1 VKLTALLSSYLL
13 GEKLESLVFIVP
25 LGLLSALFGA
35 WLLAERSA
43 PFARGAGWPFLVIG
57 LLLTGT
63 GAVVG
68 FRTPAQVERLTAR
81 FAAAPEAARAEE
93 LARME
98 KVNGAWS
105 TYVAL
110 WAAFAVAGL
119 ALRFALRSPLGHG
132 VGAALLFFAG
142 VGLLVDGFAEH
153 RARGYTEAL
162 AGERAEQVA
171 PPGG

>member
-1 VKLTALLSSYLL
+1 MLTDLMSRYLL

-35 WLLAERSA
+35 WLLTERFG
-43 PFARGAGWPFLVIG
+43 PFARGAAWPFLVIG
-57 LLLTGT
+57 LLLAGT

-68 FRTPAQVERLTAR
+68 FRTPAQVERLTAG
-81 FAAAPEAARAEE
+81 FAAAPEATRAAE

-105 TYVAL
+105 VYVAV
-110 WAAFAVAGL
+110 WATFAVAGL
-119 ALRFALRSPLGHG
+119 ALRFALRSPLAHG
-132 VGAALLFFAG
+132 AGAALLFFAG

-162 AGERAEQVA
+162 EAERAERSA

>member
-1 VKLTALLSSYLL
+1 VKLTDLMSTYLL

-25 LGLLSALFGA
+25 LGLLGALFGA
-35 WLLAERSA
+35 WLLTDRSA
-43 PFARGAGWPFLVIG
+43 PFGRGVGWTFLVLG
-57 LLLTGT
+57 LALAGT
-63 GAVVG
+63 GGVVG
-68 FRTPAQVERLTAR
+68 LRTPAQVERLTVA
-81 FAAAPEAARAEE
+81 FAAAPEATRAEE

-105 TYVAL
+105 TYVAI
-110 WAAFAVAGL
+110 WATFAVAGL
-119 ALRFALRSPLGHG
+119 ALRFALRSPLAHG

-142 VGLLVDGFAEH
+142 VGLLIDGFAEH
-153 RARGYTEAL
+153 RARGYTAEL

>member
-1 VKLTALLSSYLL
+1 VKLTDLMSSYLL

-25 LGLLSALFGA
+25 LGLLGALFGA

-43 PFARGAGWPFLVIG
+43 PFARGAAWPFLVVG
-57 LLLTGT
+57 LLLAGT

-68 FRTPAQVERLTAR
+68 FRTPAQVERLTAA
-81 FAAAPEAARAEE
+81 FAAAPEAARTEE

-110 WAAFAVAGL
+110 WATFAVAGL
-119 ALRFALRSPLGHG
+119 ALRFALRSPLAHG

-162 AGERAEQVA
+162 SSEHAERVT

>member
-1 VKLTALLSSYLL
+1 MKLTDHMSAYLL
-13 GEKLESLVFIVP
+13 GEKLESLVFVVP
-25 LGLLSALFGA
+25 LGLLGALFGA

-43 PFARGAGWPFLVIG
+43 PFARGAGWPFLIVG
-57 LLLTGT
+57 LLLAGT
-63 GAVVG
+63 GAAVG
-68 FRTPAQVERLTAR
+68 FRTPAQVERLTAA
-81 FAAAPEAARAEE
+81 FAAAPEAARTEE

-98 KVNGAWS
+98 KVNAAWS

-110 WAAFAVAGL
+110 WATFAVAGL
-119 ALRFALRSPLGHG
+119 ALRFALRSPLAHG

-162 AGERAEQVA
+162 ASERAERVA
-171 PPGG
+171 PPPG

>member
-1 VKLTALLSSYLL
+1 MKLTDLMSGYLL

-25 LGLLSALFGA
+25 LGLLGALFGA
-35 WLLAERSA
+35 WLLTERSA
-43 PFARGAGWPFLVIG
+43 PFARGVGWPFLVLG
-57 LLLTGT
+57 LLLA
-63 GAVVG
+63 GAGGAVG
-68 FRTPAQVERLTAR
+68 FRTPAQVERLTAA

-98 KVNGAWS
+98 KVNRAWPV
-105 TYVAL
+105 YVAI

-119 ALRFALRSPLGHG
+119 ALRFALRSPAAHG

-153 RARGYTEAL
+153 RAREYTAAL
-162 AGERAEQVA
+162 AAEPAERPA

>member
-1 VKLTALLSSYLL
+1 VKLTGLMSSYLL
-13 GEKLESLVFIVP
+13 GEKLEALVFIVP
-25 LGLLSALFGA
+25 LGLLGALFGA
-35 WLLAERSA
+35 WLLTERAA

-68 FRTPAQVERLTAR
+68 FRTPAQVERLTAA
-81 FAAAPEAARAEE
+81 FAAAPEATRAEE

-110 WAAFAVAGL
+110 WATFAVAGL
-119 ALRFALRSPLGHG
+119 VLRFALRSHVAHG

-153 RARGYTEAL
+153 RARQYTEAL
-162 AGERAEQVA
+162 AAERGGQVA
-171 PPGG
+171 RPGG

>member
-1 VKLTALLSSYLL
+1 MKVIDLMSAYLL

-25 LGLLSALFGA
+25 LGLLSALFGG
-35 WLLAERSA
+35 WLLAERAA
-43 PFARGAGWPFLVIG
+43 PFARGAAWPFLVVG

-68 FRTPAQVERLTAR
+68 FRTPAQVERLTAA
-81 FAAAPEAARAEE
+81 FTAEPEAARSEE

-110 WAAFAVAGL
+110 WATFAVAGL
-119 ALRFALRSPLGHG
+119 ALRFALRSPLAHG
-132 VGAALLFFAG
+132 VGAALLFFAR
-142 VGLLVDGFAEH
+142 VGLLVDGFAEQ
-153 RARGYTEAL
+153 RARGYTQAL
-162 AGERAEQVA
+162 TGERAEQVA
-171 PPGG
+171 PPEG

>member
-1 VKLTALLSSYLL
+1 MLTDLMSRYLL

-35 WLLAERSA
+35 WLLTERFG
-43 PFARGAGWPFLVIG
+43 PFARGAAWPFLVIG
-57 LLLTGT
+57 LLLAGT

-68 FRTPAQVERLTAR
+68 FRTPAQVERLTAG
-81 FAAAPEAARAEE
+81 FAAAPEATRAAE

-105 TYVAL
+105 VYVAV
-110 WAAFAVAGL
+110 WATFAVAGL
-119 ALRFALRSPLGHG
+119 ALRFALRSPLAHG
-132 VGAALLFFAG
+132 GGAALLFFAG

-162 AGERAEQVA
+162 EAERAERSA

>member
-1 VKLTALLSSYLL
+1 MKLTDLMSSYLL
-13 GEKLESLVFIVP
+13 GEKLEALVFIAP

-35 WLLAERSA
+35 WLIAERSA

-68 FRTPAQVERLTAR
+68 LRTPAQVERLTAA

-98 KVNGAWS
+98 KVNRAWS
-105 TYVAL
+105 TYIAV
-110 WAAFAVAGL
+110 WTTFAVAGL
-119 ALRFALRSPLGHG
+119 ALRFALRSPLAHG

-142 VGLLVDGFAEH
+142 VGLLIDGFAEH
-153 RARGYTEAL
+153 RARQYTEAL
-162 AGERAEQVA
+162 AREQAA

>member
-1 VKLTALLSSYLL
+1 VKLTNLMSSYLL

-25 LGLLSALFGA
+25 LGLLSVLFGA

-57 LLLTGT
+57 LLLAGT

-68 FRTPAQVERLTAR
+68 FRTPAQVERLTAA
-81 FAAAPEAARAEE
+81 FTAEPEAARAGE

-98 KVNGAWS
+98 KVNATWS

-110 WAAFAVAGL
+110 WATFAVTGL
-119 ALRFALRSPLGHG
+119 ALRFALRSPLAHG

-162 AGERAEQVA
+162 AGERAERPA

>member
-1 VKLTALLSSYLL
+1 MKLSDLMTGYLL

-25 LGLLSALFGA
+25 LGLLSVLFGA

-57 LLLTGT
+57 LLLAGT

-68 FRTPAQVERLTAR
+68 FRTPAQVERLTAD
-81 FAAAPEAARAEE
+81 FATAPEAARAGE

-98 KVNGAWS
+98 KVNRAWS

-110 WAAFAVAGL
+110 WATFAVAGL
-119 ALRFALRSPLGHG
+119 ALRFALRSPLAHG

-153 RARGYTEAL
+153 RARGYAEAL
-162 AGERAEQVA
+162 AGERADRVA
-171 PPGG
+171 PPEG

>member
-1 VKLTALLSSYLL
+1 MNLTDLMSRYLL

-35 WLLAERSA
+35 WLLTERSA
-43 PFARGAGWPFLVIG
+43 PFARGAGWPFLVLG
-57 LLLTGT
+57 LLLAGT

-68 FRTPAQVERLTAR
+68 FRTPAQVERLTAA
-81 FAAAPEAARAEE
+81 FAADPEAARTEE

-110 WAAFAVAGL
+110 WATFAVAGL
-119 ALRFALRSPLGHG
+119 ALRFALRSPLARGA
-132 VGAALLFFAG
+132 GAALLFFAG
-142 VGLLVDGFAEH
+142 VGLLIDGFAEH
-153 RARGYTEAL
+153 RARGYTAAL
-162 AGERAEQVA
+162 AGESRQRGAK
-171 PPGG
+171 

>member
-1 VKLTALLSSYLL
+1 VKPIDLMSGYLL

-25 LGLLSALFGA
+25 LGLLSVLFGA
-35 WLLAERSA
+35 WLLTERSA

-57 LLLTGT
+57 LLLAGT

-68 FRTPAQVERLTAR
+68 FRTPAQVERLTAA
-81 FAAAPEAARAEE
+81 FTAAPEAARAEE

-98 KVNGAWS
+98 KVNRSWS
-105 TYVAL
+105 TYVTL
-110 WAAFAVAGL
+110 WATFAVAGL
-119 ALRFALRSPLGHG
+119 VLRFALRSPLAHG

-153 RARGYTEAL
+153 RAHGYTEAL
-162 AGERAEQVA
+162 AGERAEQA
-171 PPGG
+171 PPPGR

>member
-1 VKLTALLSSYLL
+1 
-13 GEKLESLVFIVP
+13 
-25 LGLLSALFGA
+25 
-35 WLLAERSA
+35 
-43 PFARGAGWPFLVIG
+43 

-68 FRTPAQVERLTAR
+68 FRTPAQVERLTAA
-81 FAAAPEAARAEE
+81 FAAAPEAARTEE
-93 LARME
+93 LARLE
-98 KVNGAWS
+98 KVNAAWS
-105 TYVAL
+105 TYVAI
-110 WAAFAVAGL
+110 WATFAVAGL
-119 ALRFALRSPLGHG
+119 ALRFALRSPLAHG

-162 AGERAEQVA
+162 AGEPTEQVP